1 MYALLLILLL
11 LVLLLLVLLFLYSRQ
26 LRRQK
31 WQDET
36 DECRFFNQVYGKDP
50 KEPPPQS

>member
-1 MYALLLILLL
+1 MMYALLLILLL
-11 LVLLLLVLLFLYSRQ
+11 FVFLFLYSRQ
-26 LRRQK
+26 LHRQK

-50 KEPPPQS
+50 GEPPPQS